1 MKLVF
6 IWGYKGYKYPFCW
19 FQIPFLLVSD
29 TLFVGFKY
37 PFCWFRY
44 PFCWFQIPFLLVSNT
59 LFVGLDTLFVG
70 LDTLFV
76 GLDTLF
82 VGSDTLFV
90 DDIYILYIIFT
101 KIHFIDRKELY
112 IIFFK
117 YPFCWFIYSIIF
129 SNTLFVGLKYPCID
143 KEGIY

>member
-1 MKLVF
+1 MKRKNNKLELWFWIDVIRYRILIFIFIIIFIIFYSFNSFRGLMKLVF

-19 FQIPFLLVSD
+19 FQIPFLLVS
-29 TLFVGFKY
+29 
-37 PFCWFRY
+37 
-44 PFCWFQIPFLLVSNT
+44 N
-59 LFVGLDTLFVG
+59 
-70 LDTLFV
+70 TLFV

>member
-19 FQIPFLLVSD
+19 FQIPFLLVSN

-44 PFCWFQIPFLLVSNT
+44 PFCWFRYPFCWYKYPFCWFQIPFLLVS
-59 LFVGLDTLFVG
+59 
-70 LDTLFV
+70 
-76 GLDTLF
+76 DTLF

-101 KIHFIDRKELY
+101 KLHFIDRKELY

>member
-6 IWGYKGYKYPFCW
+6 IWGYKEYKYPFCW

-29 TLFVGFKY
+29 TLFVGFK
-37 PFCWFRY
+37 Y

-76 GLDTLF
+76 DSDTLF
-82 VGSDTLFV
+82 VGSDILFV

>member
-19 FQIPFLLVSD
+19 FQIPFLLVS
-29 TLFVGFKY
+29 
-37 PFCWFRY
+37 
-44 PFCWFQIPFLLVSNT
+44 N
-59 LFVGLDTLFVG
+59 
-70 LDTLFV
+70 TLFV

>member
-29 TLFVGFKY
+29 TLFVG
-37 PFCWFRY
+37 
-44 PFCWFQIPFLLVSNT
+44 
-59 LFVGLDTLFVG
+59 LDTLFVG
-70 LDTLFV
+70 INTLFV
-76 GLDTLF
+76 GSDTLF